1 MLVQKYL
8 NLKKTKQEYV
18 LSQKEYSKKEQTY
31 LRRKKTAELM
41 KDVCQKRD
49 KGRWLQLA
57 SSLASY
63 KKQAE
68 EQSQFSLSCLLCS
81 LLFSSEDIVLFCA
94 LCLGLVSSHRLGIDR
109 AHFPD
114 CSVQVSSLRKTFVL
128 SCCGILFLLT
138 DYVCID
144 HTRSQSFLN
153 LLRVFSVTCLEFKI
167 FPFCCFRKT
176 YVHVEKY
183 DQYQYS

>member
-1 MLVQKYL
+1 
-8 NLKKTKQEYV
+8 

-81 LLFSSEDIVLFCA
+81 LLKTLCSSVLCVWVLF
-94 LCLGLVSSHRLGIDR
+94 LLLGIDR

-114 CSVQVSSLRKTFVL
+114 CSVQVSSLLKIFVL
-128 SCCGILFLLT
+128 LCCGILFLLT